1 MREHIAADESF
12 KRTDVPAGEAIERF
26 RAEDE
31 DYRANPSRA
40 RCRPLNTDIHR
51 CAAKHVP
58 WDWFF

>member
-31 DYRANPSRA
+31 AYRANPSRA

-58 WDWFF
+58 